1 MKITDLVSD
10 HTYASMS
17 SVAYSARS
25 RGFILVTFYVSVI
38 SLCSGSYG
46 SYGKFKVASKR
57 HSDCLDFEKIMDSK

>member
-46 SYGKFKVASKR
+46 SKFKVASKR